1 MPNRRLL
8 RINELIRAELAD
20 LLRRETEDPQLHNL
34 ISFTEVRT
42 APDFTAAKVY
52 VSIYGTDEEMAVTM
66 ARLRKAARFF
76 RRELAARLN
85 LRHTPLINFELD
97 PSIKQ
102 GQRVMELL
110 GTIEA
115 SASADRASSEGSS

>member
-1 MPNRRLL
+1 LL

-20 LLRRETEDPQLHNL
+20 LLRRETEDPLLHNL

-42 APDFTAAKVY
+42 TPDFTTARVF
-52 VSIYGTDEEMAVTM
+52 VSIYGTDEEMAATM

-85 LRHTPLINFELD
+85 LRHTPQINFELD
-97 PSIKQ
+97 PSIQ
-102 GQRVMELL
+102 RGQRVMELL
-110 GTIEA
+110 GAIESEA
-115 SASADRASSEGSS
+115 AAGARAEGQS

>member
-20 LLRRETEDPQLHNL
+20 LLRRETEDPQLHSL
-34 ISFTEVRT
+34 ISFTEVNT
-42 APDFTAAKVY
+42 AGDFSIARVK
-52 VSIYGTDEEMAVTM
+52 VSIYGTDEEMAAIM
-66 ARLRKAARFF
+66 HRLRKAARFF

-85 LRHTPLINFELD
+85 LRHTPQLVFELD
-97 PSIKQ
+97 PSITR

-110 GTIEA
+110 SQIEISDGNETPTGE
-115 SASADRASSEGSS
+115 SAS

>member
-20 LLRRETEDPQLHNL
+20 LLRRETEDPQLHSL
-34 ISFTEVRT
+34 ISFTEVNT
-42 APDFTAAKVY
+42 APDFTAARVY
-52 VSIYGTDEEMAVTM
+52 VSIYGTDEEMAATM

-85 LRHTPLINFELD
+85 LRHTPQINFELD
-97 PSIKQ
+97 PSIQ
-102 GQRVMELL
+102 RGQRVMELL
-110 GTIEA
+110 GSIEA
-115 SASADRASSEGSS
+115 QAAPDGARAEDQR

>member
-20 LLRRETEDPQLHNL
+20 LLRRETEDPQLHSL

-42 APDFTAAKVY
+42 TPDFTTARVY
-52 VSIYGTDEEMAVTM
+52 VSIYGTDEEMAATM

-85 LRHTPLINFELD
+85 LRHTPQLNFELD
-97 PSIKQ
+97 PSIQ
-102 GQRVMELL
+102 RGQRVMELL
-110 GTIEA
+110 GAIE
-115 SASADRASSEGSS
+115 SEAGAGSGSEEQR